1 VKYLEKV
8 NLDIDG
14 MHCGM
19 CANGIQMM
27 LSVKGGVKKA
37 EVSWDAKNG
46 VVEYDPELISVEE
59 ILNTVASTGEYTA
72 KVSSD

>member
-1 VKYLEKV
+1 MEKV
-8 NLDIDG
+8 NLDIKG

-37 EVSWDAKNG
+37 DISWETKKG
-46 VVEYDPELISVEE
+46 VVEYDPEKITIDEL
-59 ILNTVASTGEYTA
+59 LKTVASTGEYSATVI
-72 KVSSD
+72 KG

>member
-1 VKYLEKV
+1 
-8 NLDIDG
+8 

-37 EVSWDAKNG
+37 DISWDAKNG
-46 VVEYDPELISVEE
+46 VVEYDSELISVDE

>member
-1 VKYLEKV
+1 MEKV
-8 NLDIDG
+8 NLDING

-27 LSVKGGVKKA
+27 LSVKAGVKKS
-37 EVSWDAKNG
+37 EVSWEMKKG
-46 VVEYDPELISVEE
+46 VVEYDPELITLKE
-59 ILNTVASTGEYTA
+59 ILNTVASTGEYSA

>member
-1 VKYLEKV
+1 MEKV
-8 NLDIDG
+8 NLDING

-27 LSVKGGVKKA
+27 LSVKAGVKKA
-37 EVSWDAKNG
+37 DISWDTKKG
-46 VVEYDPELISVEE
+46 VVEYDPKLITVEE

-72 KVSSD
+72 TVSSK

>member
-1 VKYLEKV
+1 MENVT
-8 NLDIDG
+8 LDIKG

-37 EVSWDAKNG
+37 DISWDAKNG
-46 VVEYDPELISVEE
+46 FVEYDPELISVEE
-59 ILNTVASTGEYTA
+59 ILETVASTGEYTA
-72 KVSSD
+72 TVRSK